1 MHAGRPTGPPSHGP
15 GISPR
20 SSSGSQVPSPVS
32 GLCPCLHRL
41 QSSGSLGT
49 GAHSWFIGPC
59 PGASCIETQRRHS
72 AMGLALMHCRLFQGN
87 AAPKG
92 CFSLPIHAEKNIGRC
107 KKLTPLRGRFCC
119 YRSSHQDSSGL
130 LACMCGLFQLLLQLP
145 TIGGS
150 DPCLVL
156 LRSQCALVLVLCGL
170 S

>member
-20 SSSGSQVPSPVS
+20 SSRGSQVPSPVS

-49 GAHSWFIGPC
+49 GARSWFIGPC

-130 LACMCGLFQLLLQLP
+130 LAVSIDADVDRP
-145 TIGGS
+145 GG
-150 DPCLVL
+150 CLAHLAFVRKS
-156 LRSQCALVLVLCGL
+156 RSEFFILWNF
-170 S
+170 SRE